1 MNVVGNAVD
10 QLRRALALPANTLLF
25 RADGIQVGVVRAE
38 GKVEL
43 RHVELGRDFSQTV
56 EILDGV
62 ATSDRVILNPPDSLA
77 AGVTVHVAAAA
88 KSMAAKSVASGP
100 AVGSN

>member
-25 RADGIQVGVVRAE
+25 RADGIQVGVVRAD

-43 RHVELGRDFSQTV
+43 RNVELGRDFGQTV
-56 EILDGV
+56 EVLGGV

-77 AGVTVHVAAAA
+77 AGVIVRV
-88 KSMAAKSVASGP
+88 VGP
-100 AVGSN
+100 AKTIAARSQTPGSAEGSN